1 MALYTSKGTISGMSE
16 VQSGTSQS
24 GYQWQNM
31 NLILDIPGF
40 QGTITKQVFRVSGD
54 SVEDVLKFK
63 IGDKVEVSWSM
74 YAREWNGKMFNNV
87 DLVKIA
93 LQAAAQAQAAAPA
106 PAPQVRGVAARARA
120 AQATPVQFTQEELAP
135 HIDDLPFA

>member
-1 MALYTSKGTISGMSE
+1 MALYTSKGTISDMSE

-24 GYQWQNM
+24 GRVWQNM
-31 NLILDIPGF
+31 TLILEIPGF
-40 QGTITKQVFRVSGD
+40 QGTITKQVFRVFGD

-74 YAREWNGKMFNNV
+74 YAKEWNGKMFNNV

-93 LQAAAQAQAAAPA
+93 LQASAQAAAPA
-106 PAPQVRGVAARARA
+106 PTPRVRGVMARA
-120 AQATPVQFTQEELAP
+120 AQAAQMQFTQEELAP
-135 HIDDLPFA
+135 RTDDLPFD

>member
-16 VQSGTSQS
+16 VQSGISQS

-31 NLILDIPGF
+31 NLILEIPGF
-40 QGTITKQVFRVSGD
+40 QGTTTKQVFRVSGD
-54 SVEDVLKFK
+54 SVEDALKFK

-93 LQAAAQAQAAAPA
+93 LQASAQAAAPT
-106 PAPQVRGVAARARA
+106 PRGTRARA
-120 AQATPVQFTQEELAP
+120 AQAAPVAP
-135 HIDDLPFA
+135 VESLNPADYDDLPFGN